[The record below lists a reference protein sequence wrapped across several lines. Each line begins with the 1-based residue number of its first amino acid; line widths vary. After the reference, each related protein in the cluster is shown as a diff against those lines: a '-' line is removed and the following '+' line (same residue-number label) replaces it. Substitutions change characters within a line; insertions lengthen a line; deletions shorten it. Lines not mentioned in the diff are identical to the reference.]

1 MWALTIVVVAA
12 ILALFVFGAWIFAV
26 PLSLIALGIGL
37 FARMSGR
44 VADSGELRRFRSRA
58 GDAAPDQET
67 LAN

>member
-12 ILALFVFGAWIFAV
+12 ILALLVFGAWIIAV
-26 PLSLIALGIGL
+26 PLSLVALGIGL
-37 FARMSGR
+37 FLRLSGR